1 MPDKDALR
9 AAVFKA
15 VEDYC
20 AADFGYSFDP
30 KNPIVRL
37 HEPTFNAG
45 EINAALECLLSTYVT
60 MGPKVKKF
68 EEVFTSTFG
77 WTDGVMN
84 NSGSSANLLAVAALA
99 NPATRDGLRPGDEV
113 IVPALSWSTTVW
125 PIIQCGLVPVIVDID
140 PATFNIDPNHV
151 EDLVTDRT
159 RAILPV
165 HLYGRPA
172 DMTSLMAIAERRGL
186 WVIEDA
192 AQAHGAEIDG
202 RRCGSIGHLAC
213 FSFYP
218 GKNLGA
224 YGDAGAVTG
233 NDASV
238 LDRIRRLRDHG
249 RTSKYEHLE
258 VGFAER
264 IDALQAAILAA
275 KLPHLED
282 WTESR
287 RRIAAKYSGLLG
299 GSDVVTPDDSAA
311 VRHVYHLYVIRSS
324 ARDGLLEHLKRA
336 GVAAGIHYPIPLH
349 RQPAYMNRGYGS
361 VSLPHSERAAAEV
374 LSLPIYPELSDT
386 QQQAVVDAVGSF
398 RG

>member
-1 MPDKDALR
+1 MLAAQGRETDLIPLVDLVAQYRSIQPEIDAAIQRVLDNTSFILGEEVRAFEDAFAKHVRAAGAVGVSSGTAAIELSLR
-9 AAVFKA
+9 ALGV
-15 VEDYC
+15 
-20 AADFGYSFDP
+20 
-30 KNPIVRL
+30 
-37 HEPTFNAG
+37 G
-45 EINAALECLLSTYVT
+45 E
-60 MGPKVKKF
+60 
-68 EEVFTSTFG
+68 
-77 WTDGVMN
+77 
-84 NSGSSANLLAVAALA
+84 
-99 NPATRDGLRPGDEV
+99 GDEV
-113 IVPALSWSTTVW
+113 ITAAHTFIATAEAVSNIGA
-125 PIIQCGLVPVIVDID
+125 VPVFADID

-172 DMTSLMAIAERRGL
+172 DMTSLMAIAKRRGL